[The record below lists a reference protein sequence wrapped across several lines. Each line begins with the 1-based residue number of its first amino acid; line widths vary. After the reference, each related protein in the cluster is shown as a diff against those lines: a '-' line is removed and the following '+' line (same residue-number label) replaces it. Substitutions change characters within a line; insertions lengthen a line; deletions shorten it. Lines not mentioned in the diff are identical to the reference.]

1 VTFATLYVR
10 LPPGGRAAVA
20 AVTGAFTFFGGVLAL
35 DELRW
40 DGASVGDVP
49 RLALLPLGVAALGAA
64 GLALVSRRRVTWP
77 RRLLRWTLTLG
88 VAVLLVLQVVVPGI
102 AAMWLTGK
110 PRIPVR
116 TFAVPHRNVA
126 LRTSDGVRLA
136 AWYVPPRNGAA
147 IVLVHGGGGSRDGL
161 KRHATLLARHGYGVL
176 LYDSR
181 GRGDSEGHENGFGWE
196 HERDARAA
204 VDFLDS
210 RGVDRIGILG
220 LSTGAEIAVTEAA
233 RDRRIRAVVA
243 DGLQARIVSDF
254 AHGGKSDLPY
264 WWVAVHA
271 VGLVRGEQPEP
282 LSRLVP
288 LIKPRPLLIVAGRK
302 DKGDSTYDDVWA
314 RSDGRRGV
322 LWKADA
328 DHTKALADHPRE
340 YERRVVGLFDRA
352 LLPTS

>member
-1 VTFATLYVR
+1 
-10 LPPGGRAAVA
+10 
-20 AVTGAFTFFGGVLAL
+20 
-35 DELRW
+35 
-40 DGASVGDVP
+40 
-49 RLALLPLGVAALGAA
+49 
-64 GLALVSRRRVTWP
+64 
-77 RRLLRWTLTLG
+77 
-88 VAVLLVLQVVVPGI
+88 
-102 AAMWLTGK
+102 MWLTGK

-116 TFAVPHRNVA
+116 TFAVPHRDVV

-181 GRGDSEGHENGFGWE
+181 GRGDSDGHENGFGWE

-210 RGVDRIGILG
+210 RGIDRIGILG

-233 RDRRIRAVVA
+233 RDRRVRAVVA
-243 DGLQARIVSDF
+243 DGLQARSVSDF

-264 WWVAVHA
+264 SWVAVHA
-271 VGLVRGEQPEP
+271 VGLVRGGQPEP

-328 DHTKALADHPRE
+328 DHTKALAEHPRE